1 MPSENNSSNIALTI
15 TFTDPDLTAEKRNED
30 VGKLLKELKAR
41 REIEAVERVRD
52 PHPPEGNKGVGSFLV
67 GMLTAQVTVE
77 NAKKALGFLGDRLG
91 NKQITIEAEVNGIKM
106 KVSAASKEEV
116 AFALQQT
123 DAFIEKHR
131 V

>member
-1 MPSENNSSNIALTI
+1 MTSENNPGNIALTI
-15 TFTDPDLTAEKRNED
+15 TFTDPDLDAEKRNEEA
-30 VGKLLKELKAR
+30 VKLFKALKDR
-41 REIEAVERVRD
+41 SEIEAVERVRD
-52 PHPPEGNKGVGSFLV
+52 PNPPEGNKGVGSFLV
-67 GMLTAQVTVE
+67 GMLMAQVTME

-116 AFALQQT
+116 AFAIEQT
-123 DAFIEKHR
+123 DAFIEKYR